1 MNKQWKLHMKYFMV
15 EKQYPC
21 SKCDKI
27 FDFFLKMIAISKESY
42 SLVFA
47 PKVTLSYLEIH
58 NDSRNSI
65 NSWSPAG
72 ETFSMATT

>member
-27 FDFFLKMIAISKESY
+27 FDFLKRKQLQLAS
-42 SLVFA
+42 
-47 PKVTLSYLEIH
+47 KVTLLYL
-58 NDSRNSI
+58 
-65 NSWSPAG
+65 PQK
-72 ETFSMATT
+72 